1 MKRYKKFNK
10 VLEQLKGINNNNSNI
25 NNNYNNYRIAKSG
38 NYKDNFVKVEILNS
52 DYKMVDSYVIKWDK
66 LKNDYIVNK
75 C

>member
-1 MKRYKKFNK
+1 MKRYKKFDK
-10 VLEQLKGINNNNSNI
+10 VLEQLKGE
-25 NNNYNNYRIAKSG
+25 YRIAKSG